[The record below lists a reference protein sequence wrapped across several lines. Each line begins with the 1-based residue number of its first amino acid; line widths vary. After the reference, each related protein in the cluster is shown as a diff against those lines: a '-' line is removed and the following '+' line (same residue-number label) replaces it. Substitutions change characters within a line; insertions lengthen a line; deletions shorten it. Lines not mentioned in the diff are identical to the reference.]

1 MGGPFQHIGGC
12 KSLSCTMLCG
22 VDLRVARSKFT
33 HTICTSGCRRSRGE
47 GGGGG
52 PDLLCRRGQQQLAQT
67 VGHCRHEPSSFSC
80 PHSQSFH
87 WSYQNCF
94 LDAYASLAPTPVSQS
109 VRNQHFQIFTLLP
122 LHNGRVVP
130 CGQP

>member
-22 VDLRVARSKFT
+22 VDLRVATSKFT
-33 HTICTSGCRRSRGE
+33 HTICTSGCRHSRRGVGGKGGRE
-47 GGGGG
+47 REEGGGG

-67 VGHCRHEPSSFSC
+67 VGHCRHEPSSFPC
-80 PHSQSFH
+80 PHSQSCQ

-94 LDAYASLAPTPVSQS
+94 LDAYASPETTP
-109 VRNQHFQIFTLLP
+109 FTLSL